1 MVFAGKEKAQ
11 RLSGFLSGV
20 HALEFGPRGRGWSAQ
35 LEWVVMGT
43 LADSGPF
50 GPPMLT
56 PQGGLSLGGL
66 GAASAGSSLWDPR
79 LLASRDTL
87 SHQSQPMPKGW
98 LCPAMC
104 VPR

>member
-43 LADSGPF
+43 LADSGPLDHPCLLRKV
-50 GPPMLT
+50 GSAWEGWGQLLLDP
-56 PQGGLSLGGL
+56 
-66 GAASAGSSLWDPR
+66 ASGILAFW
-79 LLASRDTL
+79 LLEI
-87 SHQSQPMPKGW
+87 P
-98 LCPAMC
+98 
-104 VPR
+104 